1 MRYVFEWAQKI
12 TNDDR
17 NPETVKKARK
27 EIPSPNMYNVP
38 DMAVQVH
45 YLS

>member
-17 NPETVKKARK
+17 NPETVKKARNR
-27 EIPSPNMYNVP
+27 EMYRKR
-38 DMAVQVH
+38 
-45 YLS
+45 